1 MEDFKIGAYGL
12 LAVNI
17 VLALLFACF
26 PLVAGI
32 LRGNQRRGF
41 IGFILAL
48 VGGTILGILLSFP
61 LAMIY
66 FWLIV
71 RDQPTESVAVPD
83 QAPETTV

>member
-1 MEDFKIGAYGL
+1 MEDFRIGMYGL

-17 VLALLFACF
+17 VLAFLFATF

-41 IGFILAL
+41 LGFILAL
-48 VGGTILGILLSFP
+48 IGGALLGILLSFP
-61 LAMIY
+61 LAMIF

-71 RDQPTESVAVPD
+71 RDQPTESVAVSD
-83 QAPETTV
+83 QASESTV

>member
-1 MEDFKIGAYGL
+1 MEDFRIGMYGL

-17 VLALLFACF
+17 VLAFLFATF

-41 IGFILAL
+41 LGFILAL
-48 VGGTILGILLSFP
+48 IGGALLGILLSFP
-61 LAMIY
+61 LAMIF

-71 RDQPTESVAVPD
+71 RDQPTEVVAVSD
-83 QAPETTV
+83 QASESTV

>member
-1 MEDFKIGAYGL
+1 MQDFKIGVYGL

-17 VLALLFACF
+17 VLAFLFATF

-41 IGFILAL
+41 IGFALSL
-48 VGGTILGILLSFP
+48 VGGAILGILLSFP

-71 RDQPTESVAVPD
+71 RDQTTEAVVSSDQTSESVV
-83 QAPETTV
+83 